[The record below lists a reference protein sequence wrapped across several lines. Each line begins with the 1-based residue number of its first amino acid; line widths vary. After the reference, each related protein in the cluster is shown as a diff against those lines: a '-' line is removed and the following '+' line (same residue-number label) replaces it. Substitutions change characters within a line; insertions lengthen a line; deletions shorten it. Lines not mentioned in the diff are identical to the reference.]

1 MPILA
6 PGASGADAIEVRDL
20 VTAYRGGTRA
30 VDGISLTVRR
40 GEIFGFPGPDGS
52 GKTTVTKILVTLLKP
67 TAGTGRITGNIGNNV
82 PRDVPTIIALATA
95 VIAIPA
101 TLLTFR
107 KE

>member
-1 MPILA
+1 MPILT
-6 PGASGADAIEVRDL
+6 PGASAEAIEVRDL
-20 VTAYRGGTRA
+20 VKAHQGGTRA
-30 VDGISLTVRR
+30 VDGISPTVRR

-52 GKTTVTKILVTLLKP
+52 GKTTATKIPVTLLKP
-67 TAGTGRITGNIGNNV
+67 TAGTARITGNIGNNV